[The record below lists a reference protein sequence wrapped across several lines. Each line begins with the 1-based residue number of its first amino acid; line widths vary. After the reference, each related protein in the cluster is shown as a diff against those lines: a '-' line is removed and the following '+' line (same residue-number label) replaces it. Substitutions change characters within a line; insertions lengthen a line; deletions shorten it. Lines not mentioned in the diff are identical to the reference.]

1 MIFPEKIKKEQK
13 LEKIKIATKN
23 KFLSLKYLVT
33 SKYQFFDTLNLSY
46 NEYCILYRLYYTY
59 EHIIHTKMIENTRN

>member
-1 MIFPEKIKKEQK
+1 MIFPEKVKKEQK

-33 SKYQFFDTLNLSY
+33 SKYQFFEL
-46 NEYCILYRLYYTY
+46 
-59 EHIIHTKMIENTRN
+59 